1 MTTSTA
7 FEQQAHQL
15 ACVWLRGRMDQT
27 QAEQLEALLQAA
39 PAGAER
45 EHLQALSDGWRAWR
59 LSYLM
64 QISDEP
70 SLPAQL
76 ERAAQRAR
84 TSGWPRAEVLAQA
97 AVALWADRTLPGGT
111 AHWQRHADA
120 LDARIMAMAAEWPPV
135 ERCVCEVR
143 LGELELQLA
152 RTESMLQRVLRLEQ
166 LEFPAPLHEPM
177 RGNVRQLLLVL
188 LLEMG
193 DLEGARACSD
203 ALVQLVEQG
212 PARSISLY
220 YNHLL
225 VLGLLG
231 LHDEVRAFLAARPF
245 LRDASYW
252 HETPQALGL
261 LVWLDAQHLPS
272 ESLPD
277 WPAQE
282 GPLPASNGNPMSANL
297 AWMQADLALRQNRP
311 AQAVSVLQAYLREVR
326 APDGGSLS
334 PLNGTMIY
342 QTLSRAHEALGDTPA
357 ALDALRRAQSH
368 GHAWSLRSTEARLRA
383 LHLAAPEASAA
394 VQSRR
399 VQALQAAREPQPP
412 DPATRL
418 LAHVSHEMRN
428 PLHGVLGMISLL
440 QMSGLDEAQRR
451 QLRLADASARM
462 ALALCNDL
470 LDLAKLDSGRL
481 EIHATPCDVRELIAD
496 VVHTWLPQAEV
507 KGLAL
512 SSEAARDLPATLR
525 LDRLRVQQV
534 LMNLLAN
541 AVKFTRHGQ
550 VRLVAHWRPA
560 AAGATLRVEVHD
572 TGIGI
577 TAQER
582 DRLFQ
587 EFAQA
592 NGRVA
597 AEFGGTGLGLALC
610 RKLVAAMG
618 GRIDVLSTPGQ
629 GSCFWFE
636 LPQRDSDAG

>member
-1 MTTSTA
+1 MTPFPS
-7 FEQQAHQL
+7 FESLAHRL
-15 ACVWLRGRMDQT
+15 ACIWLSGRMDDTLAT
-27 QAEQLEALLQAA
+27 QLQDLLAEA
-39 PAGAER
+39 PAGEPR
-45 EHLQALSDGWRAWR
+45 EQLQALSEGWRAWR

-76 ERAAQRAR
+76 ERAVGRAR
-84 TSGWPRAEVLAQA
+84 ASAWPRAAVLARA
-97 AVALWADRTLPGGT
+97 GAALWAERTLSG
-111 AHWQRHADA
+111 AASHWAQQAEALQAEVAAMPAD
-120 LDARIMAMAAEWPPV
+120 WPAV

-152 RTESMLQRVLRLEQ
+152 RSESLLERVLRLEQ

-193 DLEGARACSD
+193 DLAGALMCSS
-203 ALVQLVEQG
+203 ALVDLVEQG

-225 VLGLLG
+225 VLGLMER
-231 LHDEVRAFLAARPF
+231 HAEAQAFIQARPF
-245 LRDASYW
+245 LRDAAYW
-252 HETPQALGL
+252 REAPQAIGL
-261 LVWLDAQHLPS
+261 LVWLDSQGSPVQS
-272 ESLPD
+272 WPP
-277 WPAQE
+277 WPALA
-282 GPLPASNGNPMSANL
+282 GPLPAANGNPMSANL
-297 AWMQADLALRQNRP
+297 AWMQADLALRQGQP
-311 AQAVSVLQAYLREVR
+311 AQAVAVLEAYLAAVR
-326 APDGGSLS
+326 ASEGSSLS
-334 PLNGTMIY
+334 PLNGTMIF
-342 QTLSRAHEALGDTPA
+342 QTLSRAHEALGDSAA
-357 ALDALRRAQSH
+357 ALEALRRAQAH
-368 GHAWSLRSTEARLRA
+368 AHAWTLRSTEARLKA
-383 LHLAAPEASAA
+383 LHRASPGVGSE

-399 VQALQAAREPQPP
+399 VQALQAAGQARPV

-428 PLHGVLGMISLL
+428 PLQGVLGMITLL

-462 ALALCNDL
+462 ALALCHDL

-481 EIHATPCDVRELIAD
+481 QIQATPCAVHELLVD
-496 VVHTWLPQAEV
+496 VVHTWQPQAEL
-507 KGLAL
+507 KGITLRAELAP
-512 SSEAARDLPATLR
+512 DLPSTMA

-541 AVKFTRHGQ
+541 AVKFTRQGQ
-550 VRLVAHWRPA
+550 VRVAASWQRAA
-560 AAGATLRVEVHD
+560 AAGSLRVEVHD

-577 TAQER
+577 ATHER
-582 DRLFQ
+582 ERLFQ

-636 LPQRDSDAG
+636 LPA